1 MFRKE
6 VLDKR
11 LNLFYSKVNLAS
23 RKSDTYLISFFLSVV
38 ILLTLFIT
46 IVKIPK
52 IESVKGYL
60 YPSNGL
66 ITIVSNCNGI
76 IDYILDDKTERI
88 STGKVLSIVNTKSWQ
103 RDGISLDEELLV
115 ISEKKKKVL
124 ENKLNEIY
132 KLKDSK
138 IKSIKGGY
146 ERRKLEIKKIDD
158 NINIIKDIIKN
169 LEKNRDAY
177 TKLNIKGYASKEKAD
192 SVVNNL
198 LRYKQD
204 IEELNLLKIRKNNE
218 MFDDLSSISEIEVNY
233 DVQRLDINNSILDI
247 QKSIS
252 VIQSDSEKSIVSNVN
267 GMIVTSLKKKGEY
280 VKANEVIMTI
290 LPSYSKLDAK
300 LLVPS
305 KSIGLINKGHEVK
318 LKFDAFPFQRFG
330 IQKGKV
336 IDIGK
341 SILLPSDIK
350 NNPISMSESFYQVV
364 VELDSQ
370 SILAYGDKYM
380 FEPGMTLDAEIILE
394 RLTIID
400 RILDPVRAVKGSFE

>member
-1 MFRKE
+1 M
-6 VLDKR
+6 
-11 LNLFYSKVNLAS
+11 
-23 RKSDTYLISFFLSVV
+23 
-38 ILLTLFIT
+38 
-46 IVKIPK
+46 
-52 IESVKGYL
+52 
-60 YPSNGL
+60 
-66 ITIVSNCNGI
+66 
-76 IDYILDDKTERI
+76 
-88 STGKVLSIVNTKSWQ
+88 
-103 RDGISLDEELLV
+103 
-115 ISEKKKKVL
+115 
-124 ENKLNEIY
+124 
-132 KLKDSK
+132 
-138 IKSIKGGY
+138 
-146 ERRKLEIKKIDD
+146 
-158 NINIIKDIIKN
+158 
-169 LEKNRDAY
+169 
-177 TKLNIKGYASKEKAD
+177 
-192 SVVNNL
+192 
-198 LRYKQD
+198 
-204 IEELNLLKIRKNNE
+204 KIRKNNE